1 MKYDANPGSGRIVVL
16 DSLRGLAAMI
26 VCLHHF
32 LFINTSHLQVY
43 KGQTWYD
50 TLFRISEYNKEAVLF
65 FFVLSG
71 FSIGLSLKNK
81 VPDSPETI
89 NEYIYRRFK
98 RLLPV
103 YILALLFTL
112 ISGLV
117 MHQVHL
123 PNYSAWN
130 MLGNIL
136 FLQTADIVEG
146 SWFIPYGFN
155 GPLWSLSFEF
165 FFYCFFPL
173 VYLINRKYLSKIN
186 ILVKY
191 GVLLVLS
198 VAAFA
203 VNKIFFVPYFAF
215 FTSFIIWLSGY
226 LASRTYLKGETY
238 HLLFAGVFA
247 FGVLYLTAGRHFL
260 SSNTLAFICKGLL
273 MGAVFYMITFF
284 SKSETTQ
291 TIFKWP
297 VWILNKIF
305 NYIGKG
311 SYATYALHYPL
322 MLMLRYFH
330 VNIIVQVA
338 VILLFIILCTT
349 IEEKTIRWKL
359 NMLRLNYTSFF
370 FRRFNL
376 AS

>member
-1 MKYDANPGSGRIVVL
+1 MKHDANPGSSRIVVL

-32 LFINTSHLQVY
+32 LFINANYLQVY

-50 TLFRISEYNKEAVLF
+50 ILFRISEYNKEAVLF

-81 VPDSPETI
+81 APDSPETI

-98 RLLPV
+98 RILPV

-112 ISGLV
+112 ISGFV
-117 MHQVHL
+117 MHQVNL

-173 VYLINRKYLSKIN
+173 VYLINRKYLGKIN

-191 GVLLVLS
+191 AVLLVLS
-198 VAAFA
+198 IAAFA
-203 VNKIFFVPYFAF
+203 VNKIFFIPYFAF
-215 FTSFIIWLSGY
+215 FSSFIIWLSGY
-226 LASRTYLKGETY
+226 LVSRTYLKGHTY
-238 HLLFAGVFA
+238 HLLFTGVFA
-247 FGVLYLTAGRHFL
+247 CGVLYLTAGRHFL
-260 SSNTLAFICKGLL
+260 SSNTLAFICKGLV
-273 MGAVFYMITFF
+273 MAAVFYMITFF
-284 SKSETTQ
+284 SKSETAQ
-291 TIFKWP
+291 AIFKWP

-305 NYIGKG
+305 NYVGKG

-330 VNIIVQVA
+330 VNMIVQV
-338 VILLFIILCTT
+338 VLILLFIILCTT